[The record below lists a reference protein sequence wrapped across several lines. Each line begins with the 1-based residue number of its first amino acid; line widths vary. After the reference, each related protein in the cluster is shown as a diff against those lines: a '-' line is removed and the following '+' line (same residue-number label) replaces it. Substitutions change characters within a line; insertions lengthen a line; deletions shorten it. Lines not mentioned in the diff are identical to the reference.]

1 MSIDSKYYTQ
11 AEQQYNPSYN
21 QKVTALQNQLAQNQQ
36 NLEQQKVGINSNYDY
51 QVQNQ
56 NLNNRLN
63 KNNVSNAMLGR
74 GLANSSIAI
83 SGLAEQDA
91 KNTRLVGDINR
102 NRTAELNNIDQQK
115 ALLGQNYNNT
125 LAQMEADKYDAIMA
139 LAQQLEDRDW
149 NRDFQ
154 NRQLAQQYALAEMQK
169 EYQYAQLAQAQAQF
183 EAQQAWN
190 REQLQYQQSLA
201 NNNRYNSMYDE
212 YKGLINNVIAD
223 STRSQDEKIK
233 ATQTLINSMTADS
246 KQYGYNFDT
255 LINNIG
261 DWRVNSRT
269 ATPTHDLNQGY
280 NSNFYG
286 GISQE
291 EARKKIG
298 YDSWSGYTPNTRY

>member
-1 MSIDSKYYTQ
+1 MSIDNKYYTQ

-36 NLEQQKVGINSNYDY
+36 NLEQQKVGINANYDY

-74 GLANSSIAI
+74 GLSNSSIAI

-190 REQLQYQQSLA
+190 REQWQYQQELNKSKNTNEFKSLIDNIVTDPNMTDSQRYNAMTQLYYNQNGNDSNQQYVMDSYLRLMRA
-201 NNNRYNSMYDE
+201 NNSNARAT
-212 YKGLINNVIAD
+212 G
-223 STRSQDEKIK
+223 STQ
-233 ATQTLINSMTADS
+233 AQ
-246 KQYGYNFDT
+246 NF
-255 LINNIG
+255 
-261 DWRVNSRT
+261 
-269 ATPTHDLNQGY
+269 H
-280 NSNFYG
+280 G

-298 YDSWSGYTPNTRY
+298 YEYDPAYDFITNRR

>member
-1 MSIDSKYYTQ
+1 MSIDNKYYTQ

-36 NLEQQKVGINSNYDY
+36 NLEQQKVGVNANYDY

-169 EYQYAQLAQAQAQF
+169 QYQYAQLAQAQAQF

-190 REQLQYQQSLA
+190 REQWQYQQELA
-201 NNNRYNSMYDE
+201 QAQQTDAFKNKIDNIVVDPSISSSDKYNALTQLYYNQNGNESNQQYLMDSYLRLMKQNNNYA
-212 YKGLINNVIAD
+212 K
-223 STRSQDEKIK
+223 ST
-233 ATQTLINSMTADS
+233 
-246 KQYGYNFDT
+246 G
-255 LINNIG
+255 
-261 DWRVNSRT
+261 
-269 ATPTHDLNQGY
+269 
-280 NSNFYG
+280 
-286 GISQE
+286 
-291 EARKKIG
+291 RKV
-298 YDSWSGYTPNTRY
+298 

>member
-1 MSIDSKYYTQ
+1 MSIDNKYYTQ

-36 NLEQQKVGINSNYDY
+36 NLEQQKVGVNANYDY

-190 REQLQYQQSLA
+190 REQWQYQQELNKSKNTNEFKSLIDNVVTDPSMTDSQRYNALTQLYYNQNGNDSNQQYVMDSYLRLMRA
-201 NNNRYNSMYDE
+201 NNSNARATGSTQVQNNS
-212 YKGLINNVIAD
+212 L
-223 STRSQDEKIK
+223 
-233 ATQTLINSMTADS
+233 
-246 KQYGYNFDT
+246 YNFDKT
-255 LINNIG
+255 
-261 DWRVNSRT
+261 
-269 ATPTHDLNQGY
+269 
-280 NSNFYG
+280 YG
-286 GISQE
+286 
-291 EARKKIG
+291 RPKL
-298 YDSWSGYTPNTRY
+298 

>member
-36 NLEQQKVGINSNYDY
+36 NLEQQKVGINANYDY

-74 GLANSSIAI
+74 GLSNSSIAI

-169 EYQYAQLAQAQAQF
+169 QYQYAQLAQSQAQF

-190 REQLQYQQSLA
+190 REQLQYQQELNKSKDTNEFKRLIDDVVTDPSLTNSQRYNA
-201 NNNRYNSMYDE
+201 LTQLYYNQNGNDSNQQYVMDSYLRLMKQNNNYA
-212 YKGLINNVIAD
+212 K
-223 STRSQDEKIK
+223 ST
-233 ATQTLINSMTADS
+233 
-246 KQYGYNFDT
+246 G
-255 LINNIG
+255 
-261 DWRVNSRT
+261 
-269 ATPTHDLNQGY
+269 
-280 NSNFYG
+280 
-286 GISQE
+286 
-291 EARKKIG
+291 RKV
-298 YDSWSGYTPNTRY
+298 

>member
-1 MSIDSKYYTQ
+1 MSIDNKYYTQ

-36 NLEQQKVGINSNYDY
+36 NLEQQKVGVNANYDY

-169 EYQYAQLAQAQAQF
+169 QYQYAQLAQAQAQF
-183 EAQQAWN
+183 EASQTWKQKEW
-190 REQLQYQQSLA
+190 EYQQQLAQAQQTDAFKNKIDNIVVDPSISSSDKYNALTQLYYNQNGNESNQQYLMDSYLRLMNA
-201 NNNRYNSMYDE
+201 NNNFAR
-212 YKGLINNVIAD
+212 
-223 STRSQDEKIK
+223 STTPQQTSSQN
-233 ATQTLINSMTADS
+233 L
-246 KQYGYNFDT
+246 
-255 LINNIG
+255 
-261 DWRVNSRT
+261 
-269 ATPTHDLNQGY
+269 
-280 NSNFYG
+280 YG
-286 GISQE
+286 GISQAE
-291 EARKKIG
+291 SRKKIG
-298 YDSWSGYTPNTRY
+298 YEYDPAYDFITNRR

>member
-36 NLEQQKVGINSNYDY
+36 NLEQQKVGINANYDY

-115 ALLGQNYNNT
+115 ALLSQNYNNT

-169 EYQYAQLAQAQAQF
+169 QYQYAQLAQAQAQF
-183 EAQQAWN
+183 EASQTWKQKEW
-190 REQLQYQQSLA
+190 EYQQQLAQAQQTDAFKNKIDNIVVDPSISSSDKYNALTQLYYNQNGNESNQQYLMDSYLRLMNA
-201 NNNRYNSMYDE
+201 NNNFAR
-212 YKGLINNVIAD
+212 
-223 STRSQDEKIK
+223 STTPQQTSSQK
-233 ATQTLINSMTADS
+233 L
-246 KQYGYNFDT
+246 
-255 LINNIG
+255 
-261 DWRVNSRT
+261 
-269 ATPTHDLNQGY
+269 
-280 NSNFYG
+280 YG
-286 GISQE
+286 GTSQA

-298 YDSWSGYTPNTRY
+298 YEYDPAYDFITNRR

>member
-36 NLEQQKVGINSNYDY
+36 NLEQQKVGINANYDY
-51 QVQNQ
+51 QVENQ

-102 NRTAELNNIDQQK
+102 NRTADLNNIDQQK

-190 REQLQYQQSLA
+190 REQWQYQQSLA
-201 NNNRYNSMYDE
+201 NNNRYNDMYDE

-233 ATQTLINSMTADS
+233 ATQTLVNSMTADS
-246 KQYGYNFDT
+246 KQYGYNFDN

-261 DWRVNSRT
+261 DWRVNSRAIT
-269 ATPTHDLNQGY
+269 TPATSVTKTEKEKNWLNSLYGY
-280 NSNFYG
+280 GPIG
-286 GISQE
+286 GI
-291 EARKKIG
+291 AD
-298 YDSWSGYTPNTRY
+298 YFFN

>member
-1 MSIDSKYYTQ
+1 MSIDNKYYTQ

-36 NLEQQKVGINSNYDY
+36 NLEQQKVGINANYDY

-63 KNNVSNAMLGR
+63 KNNVSNSMLGR
-74 GLANSSIAI
+74 GLSNSSIAI

-190 REQLQYQQSLA
+190 REQWQYQQELNKSKNTNEFKSLIDNVVTDPSMTDSQRYNALTQLYYNQNGNDSNQQYVMDSYLRLMRA
-201 NNNRYNSMYDE
+201 NNSNA
-212 YKGLINNVIAD
+212 GATG
-223 STRSQDEKIK
+223 STQV
-233 ATQTLINSMTADS
+233 Q
-246 KQYGYNFDT
+246 
-255 LINNIG
+255 
-261 DWRVNSRT
+261 
-269 ATPTHDLNQGY
+269 
-280 NSNFYG
+280 NFYSG
-286 GISQE
+286 TSQE
-291 EARKKIG
+291 EAKKKIG
-298 YDSWSGYTPNTRY
+298 YEYDPAYDFITNRR

>member
-36 NLEQQKVGINSNYDY
+36 NLEQQKVGINANYDY

-115 ALLGQNYNNT
+115 ALLNN
-125 LAQMEADKYDAIMA
+125 LGAEQEVEELPFKSA
-139 LAQQLEDRDW
+139 LLKFKQSSISYKELLR
-149 NRDFQ
+149 
-154 NRQLAQQYALAEMQK
+154 LIAET
-169 EYQYAQLAQAQAQF
+169 YV
-183 EAQQAWN
+183 
-190 REQLQYQQSLA
+190 
-201 NNNRYNSMYDE
+201 D
-212 YKGLINNVIAD
+212 D
-223 STRSQDEKIK
+223 
-233 ATQTLINSMTADS
+233 
-246 KQYGYNFDT
+246 
-255 LINNIG
+255 
-261 DWRVNSRT
+261 
-269 ATPTHDLNQGY
+269 
-280 NSNFYG
+280 
-286 GISQE
+286 
-291 EARKKIG
+291 
-298 YDSWSGYTPNTRY
+298 

>member
-1 MSIDSKYYTQ
+1 MSIDNKYYTQ

-36 NLEQQKVGINSNYDY
+36 NLEQQKVGINANYDY

-190 REQLQYQQSLA
+190 REQWQYQQELNKSKSTNEFKSLID
-201 NNNRYNSMYDE
+201 NVVTDPSLTNSQRYNALTQLYYNQNGNDSNQQYVMDSYLRLM
-212 YKGLINNVIAD
+212 KQNNAG
-223 STRSQDEKIK
+223 SSARS
-233 ATQTLINSMTADS
+233 L
-246 KQYGYNFDT
+246 
-255 LINNIG
+255 
-261 DWRVNSRT
+261 
-269 ATPTHDLNQGY
+269 TPTSQ
-280 NSNFYG
+280 NFYG
-286 GISQE
+286 GTPQE

-298 YDSWSGYTPNTRY
+298 YEHDPAYDFITNRR

>member
-36 NLEQQKVGINSNYDY
+36 NLEQQKVGINANYDY

-63 KNNVSNAMLGR
+63 KNNVSNSMLGR
-74 GLANSSIAI
+74 GLSNSSIAI

-190 REQLQYQQSLA
+190 REQWQYQQELNKSKNTNEFKSLIDNVVTDPSMTDSQRYNALTQLYYNQNGNDSNQQYVMDSYLRLMRA
-201 NNNRYNSMYDE
+201 NNSNARAT
-212 YKGLINNVIAD
+212 G
-223 STRSQDEKIK
+223 STQAK
-233 ATQTLINSMTADS
+233 
-246 KQYGYNFDT
+246 
-255 LINNIG
+255 
-261 DWRVNSRT
+261 
-269 ATPTHDLNQGY
+269 
-280 NSNFYG
+280 NFYSG
-286 GISQE
+286 TSQE

-298 YDSWSGYTPNTRY
+298 YEYNPAYDFITNRR

>member
-36 NLEQQKVGINSNYDY
+36 NLEQQKVGINANYDY

-190 REQLQYQQSLA
+190 REQWQYQQQLAQAQQTDAFKNKIDNIVVDPSISSSDKYNALTQLYYNQNGNESNQQYLMDSYLRLMNA
-201 NNNRYNSMYDE
+201 NNNFAR
-212 YKGLINNVIAD
+212 
-223 STRSQDEKIK
+223 STTPQQTSSQN
-233 ATQTLINSMTADS
+233 L
-246 KQYGYNFDT
+246 
-255 LINNIG
+255 
-261 DWRVNSRT
+261 
-269 ATPTHDLNQGY
+269 
-280 NSNFYG
+280 YG
-286 GISQE
+286 GISQA

-298 YDSWSGYTPNTRY
+298 YEYDPAYDFITNRR

>member
-1 MSIDSKYYTQ
+1 MSIDNKYYTQ

-36 NLEQQKVGINSNYDY
+36 NLEQQKVGVNANYDY

-74 GLANSSIAI
+74 GLSNSSIAV

-115 ALLGQNYNNT
+115 ALLSQNYNNT

-169 EYQYAQLAQAQAQF
+169 QYQYAQLAQAQAQF

-190 REQLQYQQSLA
+190 REQWQYQQELNKSKNTNEFKSLIDNVVTDPSITDSQRYNTLTQLYYNQNGNDSNQQYVMDSYLRLMKQ
-201 NNNRYNSMYDE
+201 NNNYA
-212 YKGLINNVIAD
+212 K
-223 STRSQDEKIK
+223 ST
-233 ATQTLINSMTADS
+233 
-246 KQYGYNFDT
+246 G
-255 LINNIG
+255 
-261 DWRVNSRT
+261 
-269 ATPTHDLNQGY
+269 
-280 NSNFYG
+280 
-286 GISQE
+286 
-291 EARKKIG
+291 RKV
-298 YDSWSGYTPNTRY
+298 

>member
-1 MSIDSKYYTQ
+1 MSIDNKYYTQ

-36 NLEQQKVGINSNYDY
+36 NLEQQKVGINANYDY

-74 GLANSSIAI
+74 GLSNSSIAV

-190 REQLQYQQSLA
+190 REQWQYQQQLAQAQQTDAYKNKIDNIVADPSISSSDKYNALTQLYYNQNGNESNQQYLMDSYLRLMKQNNKGSSARSLTP
-201 NNNRYNSMYDE
+201 
-212 YKGLINNVIAD
+212 K
-223 STRSQDEKIK
+223 SQ
-233 ATQTLINSMTADS
+233 
-246 KQYGYNFDT
+246 
-255 LINNIG
+255 
-261 DWRVNSRT
+261 
-269 ATPTHDLNQGY
+269 
-280 NSNFYG
+280 NFYG
-286 GISQE
+286 GTSQE

-298 YDSWSGYTPNTRY
+298 YEHDLAYDFITNRR

>member
-36 NLEQQKVGINSNYDY
+36 NLEQQKVGINANYDY

-74 GLANSSIAI
+74 GLSNSSIAI

-190 REQLQYQQSLA
+190 REQWQYQQELNKSKNTNEFKSLIDNVVTDPSMTDSQRYNAMTQLYYNQNGNDSNQQYVMDSYLRLMRA
-201 NNNRYNSMYDE
+201 NNSNARATGSTQAQNNSLYSFD
-212 YKGLINNVIAD
+212 K
-223 STRSQDEKIK
+223 S
-233 ATQTLINSMTADS
+233 
-246 KQYGYNFDT
+246 YGRPK
-255 LINNIG
+255 L
-261 DWRVNSRT
+261 
-269 ATPTHDLNQGY
+269 
-280 NSNFYG
+280 
-286 GISQE
+286 
-291 EARKKIG
+291 
-298 YDSWSGYTPNTRY
+298 

>member
-36 NLEQQKVGINSNYDY
+36 NLEQQKVGINANYDY

-63 KNNVSNAMLGR
+63 KNNVSNSMLGR
-74 GLANSSIAI
+74 GLSNSSIAI

-190 REQLQYQQSLA
+190 REQWQYQQELNKSKNTNEFKSLIDNVVTDPNMTDSQRYNALTQLYYNQNGNDSNQQYVMDSYLRLMRA
-201 NNNRYNSMYDE
+201 NNSNARAT
-212 YKGLINNVIAD
+212 G
-223 STRSQDEKIK
+223 STQ
-233 ATQTLINSMTADS
+233 AQ
-246 KQYGYNFDT
+246 
-255 LINNIG
+255 
-261 DWRVNSRT
+261 
-269 ATPTHDLNQGY
+269 
-280 NSNFYG
+280 NFYG
-286 GISQE
+286 GTSQE
-291 EARKKIG
+291 EAKKKIG
-298 YDSWSGYTPNTRY
+298 YEYDPAYDFITNRR